1 MMTQD
6 IVEKQRL
13 EATQQLSSAST
24 MQEKI
29 LTDQYEAQVKML
41 DAEADRQIELTK
53 QTSAADAQGLV
64 VRKDFDI
71 FKISILV
78 DCY

>member
-53 QTSAADAQGLV
+53 QTSAADAPGLV